1 MHPSDGIRVLI
12 VEDDAA
18 YLRRFVDAVLTDPKL
33 HFVAAVSAAPL
44 ARALLDGCS
53 ADVMLVGMGEVV
65 QAGVEMIRY
74 ARSRH
79 PQTDALVV
87 AARSDEASVRA
98 CVGAGAAGYLLKS
111 ELDGNLGAS
120 IHDLRRGGSPV
131 SPSVARSL
139 LACLRRLPAGAGTTR
154 SVAPQAP
161 GAPGVL
167 SQRELDILE
176 LVAKGMNFAEIGAA
190 LAISPHTVVAHL
202 KKIYRKLAV
211 HSRAEAVYEARQ
223 MGLL

>member
-18 YLRRFVDAVLTDPKL
+18 YLRRFLDAVLGDPGL
-33 HFVAAVSAAPL
+33 HFVAAVSTPPL
-44 ARALLDGCS
+44 ARSLLDG
-53 ADVMLVGMGEVV
+53 AAAEVMVVGMGEVV
-65 QAGVEMIRY
+65 EAGVEMIRY

-79 PQTDALVV
+79 PRTDALVV
-87 AARSDEASVRA
+87 AARSDEACVRD
-98 CVGAGAAGYLLKS
+98 CIGAGAAGYLLKS
-111 ELDGNLGAS
+111 ELDGALGAS

-131 SPSVARSL
+131 SPSVARGL
-139 LACLRRLPAGAGTTR
+139 LACLRRRPAEAGVPR
-154 SVAPQAP
+154 RADPQAS
-161 GAPGVL
+161 GVAGLL
-167 SQRELDILE
+167 SQRERDILE
-176 LVAKGMNFAEIGAA
+176 LVAKGMNFAEIGAL

-223 MGLL
+223 LGLL

>member
-18 YLRRFVDAVLTDPKL
+18 YLRRFVDAVLGDPGL
-33 HFVAAVSAAPL
+33 HFVAAVSAPPL
-44 ARALLDGCS
+44 ARTLLDGG
-53 ADVMLVGMGEVV
+53 ATDVMVVGMGEVV
-65 QAGVEMIRY
+65 EAGVEMIRY
-74 ARSRH
+74 ARSRY

-87 AARSDEASVRA
+87 AARSDEACVRD
-98 CVGAGAAGYLLKS
+98 CIGAGAAGYLLKS
-111 ELDGNLGAS
+111 ELDGGLGAG

-131 SPSVARSL
+131 SPSVARCL
-139 LACLRRLPAGAGTTR
+139 LACLRQRPAGAETAR
-154 SVAPQAP
+154 SAVLRASSVA
-161 GAPGVL
+161 GLL
-167 SQRELDILE
+167 SQRERDILE
-176 LVAKGMNFAEIGAA
+176 LVAKGMSFAEIGAL